1 VAQTSTSVNII
12 EPARDGSVPWEIII
26 ACLIIAALG
35 LLIGILWLRARKA
48 RHARGHLHAEIGRR
62 ETLAD
67 VERHRERRP

>member
-1 VAQTSTSVNII
+1 
-12 EPARDGSVPWEIII
+12 VPWEIII

-67 VERHRERRP
+67 VEGHQERRP